1 MSLRVAIALI
11 VVMLFVIFGA
21 QNTEPVE
28 LQFFFWQLTIP
39 ASVTVVGAFVSGVI
53 VGALLFWTEQR
64 RVQRRQAASSG
75 QTPAKKKASWWW

>member
-1 MSLRVAIALI
+1 MSLRVAIALL

-21 QNTEPVE
+21 QNTEPVD

-39 ASVTVVGAFVSGVI
+39 ASVTVVGAFASGVI

-64 RVQRRQAASSG
+64 RAQRRQTAAGG
-75 QTPAKKKASWWW
+75 QAPAKKKAWWW

>member
-1 MSLRVAIALI
+1 MSLRVAIALL

-21 QNTEPVE
+21 QNTEPVD

-39 ASVTVVGAFVSGVI
+39 ASVTVAGAFASGVI

-64 RVQRRQAASSG
+64 RAQRRQAISSG
-75 QTPAKKKASWWW
+75 QAPAKKKAWWW